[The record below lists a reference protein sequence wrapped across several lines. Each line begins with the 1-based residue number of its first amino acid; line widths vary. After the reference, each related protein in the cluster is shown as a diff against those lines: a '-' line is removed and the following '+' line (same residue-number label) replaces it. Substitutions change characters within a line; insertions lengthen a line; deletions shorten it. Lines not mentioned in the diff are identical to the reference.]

1 MGKIYLLIIHR
12 VFTQSKCNRILLITL
27 TLLLS
32 LASFNKGFA
41 QSNIY
46 ESYAIIDINNSG
58 NTYYDLQ
65 ANTGNTDF
73 NGDNLGT
80 FYPGNSLILNGAQN
94 KVYKCGTDDIK
105 DGWFYYRIYKTSD
118 TPPSFSSGQTIF
130 WKSND
135 GPSGRCS
142 PNEVDQTW
150 ESSGA
155 GINVLSS
162 LTPGTYYLEMYTTA
176 NFTYINS
183 SDNIVND
190 THYANDGGKNYKA
203 TFTVAANP
211 TVTLDSK
218 TDVGCYGAST
228 GTINISVSGGVA
240 PYTYEWT
247 KDGNSFSTSEDL
259 TGLAAGSYSVTV
271 KDANNQA
278 SDPLQVTISQAA
290 AISVSSATV
299 TSPILCNG
307 GTGTVTIIATG
318 GTAPLSYTFN
328 GVTNAT
334 GIFTGVSAGNNLS
347 YSVTD
352 ANSCTAVTGN
362 INVTQPTAISVSSA
376 AVSSPILCNGG
387 TGTVKITA
395 TGGTAPLSYTF
406 NGVTNATGIFTGVS
420 AGNNLGYSVTDANSC
435 TAVTGTLNVTQPA
448 AISVSSATVTSPIL
462 CNGGTG
468 TVTITA
474 TGGTT
479 PLSYTFNGVTNAT
492 GIFTGVS
499 AGNNLGYSVTDANSC
514 TAVTGN
520 INVTQPTAISVSSA
534 AVSSPI
540 LCNGGTGTVKITAT
554 GGTAPLSYTFN
565 GVTNA
570 TGTFTGVS
578 AGNNLSY
585 SVTDANSCTAVT
597 GNINVTQ
604 PTAISVSSA
613 AVSSPILCNG
623 GTGTV
628 KITATGG
635 TAPLSYT
642 FNGVTNATGTFTG
655 VSAGNN
661 LSYSVTDANSC
672 TAVTGNINVTQ
683 PTAISVS
690 SAAVSSP
697 ILCNGGTGTVKITAT
712 GGTAPLSYTFNGVTN
727 ATGTFTGVSAGNNLS
742 YSVTDAK
749 NCTAVTGNLNVTQP
763 AGIIIN
769 STSSNSPICAGSTLS
784 LNASASGGTGTLT
797 YSWTGPNS
805 FAATGQNPS
814 ISNASVAA
822 SGNYKL
828 TVTDANNCSSSAQ
841 TSVIV
846 DAIPAAYAGVSQ
858 TVLRGKP
865 IQLGANAVSGNTYSW
880 TSTPSSVFSPSSDV
894 SNPWVSPTVNTTYT
908 LKETTPNA
916 SCSTTNSVT
925 LTVKDSLSIL
935 KTITKT
941 PTNPGDP
948 ITYQIDYKNL
958 NPNAAATDVVITD
971 LLPAQNLFTYSSSS
985 DGGVFDNGD
994 RTVTWPTIPS
1004 LAPNTGGTFTVT
1016 GIAGST
1022 GANFG
1027 YDSSSYYMGK
1037 NNDTYTISNNASI
1050 SNPNAGT
1057 VYINSPVTTTVQQY
1071 CGSTLDPDSTTGII
1085 NVNSFNEIYYLFTL
1099 TNTGNITD
1107 SFTLGIDTTFYPDA
1121 AGNST
1126 KFNLGI
1132 WNITSIS
1139 GNTIT
1144 GTPWLQPGQKF
1155 SFLVYIKSDKG
1166 YQTGDSSLTD
1176 IISTSYVG
1184 GCVKKATTTTIIGDA
1199 SKNEYK
1205 PDLMISKIAS
1215 TPKIAVGSQFNYT
1228 LTINNVATNFP
1239 AEKGF
1244 IVKDTIVPGLK
1255 YISYSSSSSVTVD
1268 TETKP
1273 GPFGDTTIITATK
1286 STSQING
1293 TPEVIT
1299 ITVEPNCYAV
1309 PFVINKAYVNMISYT
1324 KKVTGQNIQVVD
1336 VNNLNDTSSTGVT
1349 VIPNINAPTAL
1360 WQSVCFNSAATLTA
1374 SGAGSGYDYK
1384 WYDAPTGGNLLQTN
1398 GYSYTISSLLKPVDS
1413 VYAEIYN
1420 TSNPVCASTRTK
1432 VRVTARNYW
1441 LGKTST
1447 NWNTGSNWSDGNVA
1461 PSSISC
1467 PDVYIPLQ
1475 TYQPILSSNTV
1486 TIRDIHLM
1494 NSGAMATVDGTGILQ
1509 ISRDILNSGNGLNV
1523 INTGAVEFNG
1533 GSAQNI
1539 SSSMF
1544 TDTTISN
1551 MIVSNSNGV
1560 KVSGTGK
1567 SIAITGKL
1575 SVGTSGVINTG
1586 DNVTLKSSIN
1596 GTASLG
1602 TVKSASQVNGQFT
1615 VERYINIGDSTDQ
1628 HKKAWL
1634 FLAPPTKGQS
1644 VKDSWMEGG
1653 NNASTGYG
1661 VNIPNTVGTGWDP
1674 GTVYAPSIKRY
1685 DYLTDTWVSKNNSG
1699 GDMNATDSLYNPN
1712 GWMIFVRGD
1721 RSVTAFGQAP
1731 NNTNLRS
1738 KGTLPTGEQKF
1749 TIPVKTGIQGFYSL
1763 GNPYASAVDMTKVID
1778 QSMKTPPASYYIW
1791 DPNLQQIEANSV
1803 YGLGGYRTL
1812 TYDGTNYTAV
1822 PNDPI
1827 APFSDP
1833 NILRS
1838 GQAFF
1843 VQTDAVNPY
1852 IIVFEESSKADM
1864 SASGK
1869 ENFRTAG
1876 MRGGKT
1882 SKLVSTLYNTSDQVI
1897 DGTLQIFDIKYS
1909 NSIDRQDARKLTNG
1923 GINLSLKVE
1932 NKQLVVERRQ
1942 PVSGADTIFFNLTG
1956 TSNGSYYFKF
1966 NATNILT
1973 PGSDAWLVDAYT
1985 KQHTPVSVDG
1995 ETKIPFDV
2003 NNDAASKA
2011 VNRFSIVFRAAAAL
2025 PVTFVKVEAVN
2036 EGPQVNVKW
2045 KVANEIN
2052 LSKYVVMKSTDG
2064 NNFTDLTDVPANGG
2078 TDYFAPDKNPV
2089 SGYNYYRIRS
2099 VDRDGAQAYSEI
2111 AKVWMGNNKQSLS
2124 VFPNPVVN
2132 GMVNL
2137 RFENMPSGKYLIRLL
2152 NPSGQVIL
2160 NNSLSFAGGNYNE
2173 KIPWNYQ
2180 MAHGSYQ
2187 LEITQP
2193 DGSVK
2198 TIIVMY

>member
-1 MGKIYLLIIHR
+1 MGKIYLPIFHR

-534 AVSSPI
+534 
-540 LCNGGTGTVKITAT
+540 TVT
-554 GGTAPLSYTFN
+554 
-565 GVTNA
+565 
-570 TGTFTGVS
+570 
-578 AGNNLSY
+578 
-585 SVTDANSCTAVT
+585 
-597 GNINVTQ
+597 
-604 PTAISVSSA
+604 
-613 AVSSPILCNG
+613 
-623 GTGTV
+623 
-628 KITATGG
+628 
-635 TAPLSYT
+635 
-642 FNGVTNATGTFTG
+642 
-655 VSAGNN
+655 
-661 LSYSVTDANSC
+661 
-672 TAVTGNINVTQ
+672 
-683 PTAISVS
+683 
-690 SAAVSSP
+690 SP

-1615 VERYINIGDSTDQ
+1615 VERYINIGTGTDQ

-1634 FLAPPTKGQS
+1634 FIAPNTHGQTI
-1644 VKDSWMEGG
+1644 KESWMENG
-1653 NNASTGYG
+1653 NNTIENYGINITG
-1661 VNIPNTVGTGWDP
+1661 PEGTGGGWDSSSP
-1674 GTVYAPSIKRY
+1674 APAIKYYVPATGQGTWKGA
-1685 DYLTDTWVSKNNSG
+1685 SG
-1699 GDMNATDSLYNPN
+1699 SGVALDSQPA
-1712 GWMIFVRGD
+1712 WMVFVRGD
-1721 RSVTAFGQAP
+1721 RRSTSLSSPAY
-1731 NNTNLRS
+1731 NTTLRS
-1738 KGTLPTGEQKF
+1738 KGTVNIGDRFITVPG
-1749 TIPVKTGIQGFYSL
+1749 VADGFYAL
-1763 GNPYASAVDMTKVID
+1763 GNPYPSSVDVRNVDGID
-1778 QSMKTPPASYYIW
+1778 TTGTFYIW
-1791 DPNLQQIEANSV
+1791 NPNLGGI
-1803 YGLGGYRTL
+1803 YGLGAYQTF
-1812 TYDGTNYTAV
+1812 TYNPNTKNYESV
-1822 PNDPI
+1822 PT
-1827 APFSDP
+1827 SDTTY
-1833 NILRS
+1833 NYIQS

-1843 VQTDAVNPY
+1843 VQSFA
-1852 IIVFEESSKADM
+1852 SSYDVIFGEQDKADF
-1864 SASGK
+1864 SQNK
-1869 ENFRTAG
+1869 VFFRGSRTG
-1876 MRGGKT
+1876 TEK
-1882 SKLVSTLYNTSDQVI
+1882 VSTFRSNIYASDSSLS
-1897 DGTLQIFDIKYS
+1897 DGTLQMFSPEYS
-1909 NSIDRQDARKLTNG
+1909 DLVDRSDARKMLNS
-1923 GINLSLKVE
+1923 GINLSLKVD
-1932 NKQLVVERRQ
+1932 NKLLVVERRQ
-1942 PVSGADTIFFNLTG
+1942 PITQADTIYYNLTG
-1956 TSNGSYYFKF
+1956 TTNGKYSFGFDAKNF
-1966 NATNILT
+1966 ADPGLNAWLEDAFTKGRTPVNMNGITNI
-1973 PGSDAWLVDAYT
+1973 S
-1985 KQHTPVSVDG
+1985 
-1995 ETKIPFDV
+1995 FDV
-2003 NNDAASKA
+2003 TSAAASKA
-2011 VNRFSIVFRAAAAL
+2011 ANRFKIVFATAEKVAL

-2078 TDYFAPDKNPV
+2078 TDYFALDKNPV

-2111 AKVWMGNNKQSLS
+2111 AKVWMSNNKPLLS

-2132 GMVNL
+2132 GIVNL

-2160 NNSLSFAGGNYNE
+2160 NNSLNFAGGNYNE

-2187 LEITQP
+2187 LEITRP